1 MEKITKKRADK
12 LIRLSGETRGVTLKT
27 DSEYVLSQKGKKALI
42 KVEAE
47 LARIGYP
54 LKYDQIEAMNFYPIG
69 LRMISLLTIQKVL
82 GFTNQDIKKM
92 GAAAPKIS
100 LVIKLFAKFFFSL
113 EKTVKQA
120 PKMWEKHYSV
130 GDFYATAYEKKK
142 YAVIKLKRLDL
153 DPVFCH
159 YLKGYLSTIIQMI
172 VDARVT
178 VKETKCSFRD
188 KNEKY
193 HEFELKW

>member
-12 LIRLSGETRGVTLKT
+12 LIRLSGEARGVTLKT
-27 DSEYVLSQKGKKALI
+27 DSEYIISQKGEKALAR
-42 KVEAE
+42 VETE
-47 LARIGYP
+47 LAKIGYP

-69 LRMISLLTIQKVL
+69 LRIISLLTIQKVL
-82 GFTNQDIKKM
+82 GFTNQDIRKM

-113 EKTVKQA
+113 SKTVKQA

-130 GDFYATAYEKKK
+130 GDFSAIAHEEKRYAI
-142 YAVIKLKRLDL
+142 IKLKRLDL

-159 YLKGYLSTIIQMI
+159 YLKGYLTTIIQMI
-172 VDARVT
+172 VNAKVT
-178 VKETKCSFRD
+178 VKETKCSF
-188 KNEKY
+188 KNDKY